1 MSLDTSPIRYIAL
14 DLDGT
19 LLRTDK
25 SVSARSRSAI
35 QSAVE
40 KGYKPI
46 VATARPPRGA
56 AALLKGY
63 LADVP
68 HIYYSG
74 SRIVVGGNRLL
85 NQTIPS
91 EAALEIVNHF
101 LDHAPDT
108 TISVEID
115 DRFYSTHPHEHALP
129 GDIIDVRDVLDREP
143 IKIMLDM
150 SDDLPPDIL
159 SHLPEEVR
167 YVVSDAGTLAQISHA
182 DISKSDAIRRV
193 VEAQGSDLSAV
204 IAFGDDTND
213 VEMIRDAGIGVAMAN
228 AVYSV
233 KAVAGH
239 ITLSND
245 EDGVA
250 VTIEELL
257 LN

>member
-1 MSLDTSPIRYIAL
+1 MSLDTTIIRYIAL

-25 SVSARSRSAI
+25 TISTRSRSAI
-35 QSAVE
+35 QSAME

-56 AALLKGY
+56 SALLNGY
-63 LADVP
+63 LDDVP

-74 SRIVVGGNRLL
+74 SLIIVGNDRIL

-101 LDHAPDT
+101 LEHAPDT

-129 GDIIDVRDVLDREP
+129 DDVIDVRDVLDREP

-150 SDDLPPDIL
+150 SGDLLPDIL
-159 SHLPEEVR
+159 SHLPKEVR
-167 YVVSDAGTLAQISHA
+167 HVVSDAGTLAQISHA

-228 AVYSV
+228 AVDSIKSV
-233 KAVAGH
+233 ADH

-245 EDGVA
+245 KDGVA
-250 VTIEELL
+250 ITLEELFL
-257 LN
+257 S